1 MRQIESCPSQRAEL
15 ENQHNVAPEDSS
27 PPQSIQKPEGEE
39 QNGENGAIPLEQAI
53 EELIE
58 FQPAVHQLYDEELF
72 PELEF
77 SRKQSENSQLDAPN
91 NESSFSLP
99 KFEVSDDEEKA
110 NSQQYYDRIPAVAA
124 GQDTENQNA

>member
-1 MRQIESCPSQRAEL
+1 M
-15 ENQHNVAPEDSS
+15 
-27 PPQSIQKPEGEE
+27 
-39 QNGENGAIPLEQAI
+39 
-53 EELIE
+53 
-58 FQPAVHQLYDEELF
+58 HQLYDEELF